1 MILLLIGVLLFRRLL
16 AMQNTSYQTY
26 GVTGL
31 DDIKTIARETADKY
45 QYGANRDNLYKMLLE
60 TAIVETD
67 AGNAYM
73 DTNRN
78 YGRSIMQFDKVGYN
92 EALRIR
98 AAKGNTDYQNEVNQ
112 GYMSDTLQRNPRF
125 AMYLA
130 RFYYLG
136 KSKPI
141 PNTLEERANYW
152 KTYYNS
158 IYGAGTPEKYINL
171 VKKHLGKDWK

>member
-1 MILLLIGVLLFRRLL
+1 
-16 AMQNTSYQTY
+16 MQNTSYQIY

-98 AAKGNTDYQNEVNQ
+98 ASKG
-112 GYMSDTLQRNPRF
+112 
-125 AMYLA
+125 
-130 RFYYLG
+130 
-136 KSKPI
+136 
-141 PNTLEERANYW
+141 
-152 KTYYNS
+152 
-158 IYGAGTPEKYINL
+158 KYIVFL
-171 VKKHLGKDWK
+171 EGDDYWIDEGKIQKQLDFTAVTRFIDSMIYVVKRKKKYY

>member
-1 MILLLIGVLLFRRLL
+1 
-16 AMQNTSYQTY
+16 MQNTSYQIY

-112 GYMSDTLQRNPRF
+112 
-125 AMYLA
+125 
-130 RFYYLG
+130 
-136 KSKPI
+136 
-141 PNTLEERANYW
+141 AN
-152 KTYYNS
+152 
-158 IYGAGTPEKYINL
+158 A
-171 VKKHLGKDWK
+171 

>member
-1 MILLLIGVLLFRRLL
+1 
-16 AMQNTSYQTY
+16 MQNTSYQIY

-31 DDIKTIARETADKY
+31 DDIKIIARETADKY

-73 DTNRN
+73 DTSRN

-98 AAKGNTDYQNEVNQ
+98 AAKGNTDYQKEVND
-112 GYMSDTLQRNPRF
+112 GYMSDTLQRNP
-125 AMYLA
+125 
-130 RFYYLG
+130 
-136 KSKPI
+136 
-141 PNTLEERANYW
+141 LE
-152 KTYYNS
+152 
-158 IYGAGTPEKYINL
+158 NL
-171 VKKHLGKDWK
+171 L